1 MERYDEY
8 KESGVEWI
16 GEIPAGWSIVPLKS
30 LASFRKGLSITKA
43 DLSDVGKPV
52 LSYGQIHSKRHVS
65 SGIEKQLIRYVPE
78 SCNALAPAA
87 FAEEGSVIF
96 ADTSED
102 VEGCGNCAYVDVR
115 DGIYAGYHTIIASFR
130 QIRGLQYFGYLFMTD
145 AWRSQV
151 RSLASGV
158 KLYSITQKM
167 LKTTSVCLPPFVER
181 TAIAD
186 YLDAKTA
193 NVDAAISDCEREVEL
208 LQEYRKAVISEA
220 VTKGLDPNVPMKDS
234 GIEWI
239 GKIPAH
245 WKYSKLGLIASS
257 TLGRMLD
264 SEKQAGDCM
273 APYLSNRDVQWFRI
287 DDSELKEMDFPFD
300 SRENYEIHDG
310 DLLICEGGEVGRCA
324 VWHGQ
329 TPNFYFQKA
338 IHRVRFDRAVMS
350 SDYAAYQMYQ
360 KAQVTMFR
368 EVRKGESTIGHL
380 PGDQLNK
387 LTFLIPPLSEQR
399 IIVAY
404 LDEKTSEIDAL
415 IAGYQSMAD
424 KLREYRK
431 SLISEAVTGKF
442 KVPGV

>member
-8 KESGVEWI
+8 KDSGVEWI

-208 LQEYRKAVISEA
+208 LQEYRKAVISEV
-220 VTKGLDPNVPMKDS
+220 VTKGLDPSASMKDS

-239 GKIPAH
+239 GKIPEVWDVARL
-245 WKYSKLGLIASS
+245 KQLVRMQTGKTPSSS
-257 TLGRMLD
+257 TPRYFDG
-264 SEKQAGDCM
+264 SF
-273 APYLSNRDVQWFRI
+273 PWFT
-287 DDSELKEMDFPFD
+287 P
-300 SRENYEIHDG
+300 G
-310 DLLICEGGEVGRCA
+310 DLQQFKVVESSRSVNISAISDGVLDFIPKGSTLLVCVGYSS
-324 VWHGQ
+324 G
-329 TPNFYFQKA
+329 KA
-338 IHRVRFDRAVMS
+338 SIAKVDCCTNQQITA
-350 SDYAAYQMYQ
+350 
-360 KAQVTMFR
+360 
-368 EVRKGESTIGHL
+368 
-380 PGDQLNK
+380 
-387 LTFLIPPLSEQR
+387 LIPIAINGGYLAYCSICFGQELLNLATFNRVPLMNNEFIGSVKVPVPSIPEQR
-399 IIVAY
+399 AIVAY
-404 LDEKTSEIDAL
+404 LDEKTTEIDAL